1 MYFYFDDYEVMRM
14 ITENNKNDAK
24 SKTSTEW
31 Q

>member
-14 ITENNKNDAK
+14 ITENNKNDSK
-24 SKTSTEW
+24 SKTSTES